1 VHSDTVS
8 ENKKSGKKP
17 WPREKLLMTQR
28 FWIFALTSAFWFAP
42 GVGIDAVR
50 IDAQTRPLRLLQTIP
65 LPGVHRRIDHMDVD
79 TEGQRLFVAALENGS
94 LEVVDLRAGK
104 SLRSIP
110 GFKKPQGIAFV
121 RALNK
126 VFVASG
132 DDGKLRVF
140 RADTLALLDTISL
153 DVGPNRVL
161 YDSPRSVLYVG
172 YGGKD
177 AGKDYGEVGII
188 DAKKDKLI
196 ADVRVD
202 AHPAELL
209 LDESGKRLFCFVSPN
224 RKIQVIDTG
233 ERKVI
238 ATWPVSSERPGDGA
252 FDAASHRLF
261 IGTRKPPQIIVMD
274 AGTGKEVSS
283 LPTVE
288 GMDGVYFDAK
298 HGRAYVS
305 GGRDAETGAVFTYQ
319 QKDADHY
326 ELIDTLATRQGA
338 GTSLWVPELNRFY
351 VGAPAHDAEDA
362 AILVF
367 EAQP

>member
-1 VHSDTVS
+1 M
-8 ENKKSGKKP
+8 KSGHEQLP
-17 WPREKLLMTQR
+17 QEKLLMTNR
-28 FWIFALTSAFWFAP
+28 SWIFALTSAFSFVSAV
-42 GVGIDAVR
+42 GVGQ
-50 IDAQTRPLRLLQTIP
+50 IDAQTHPLSLVQTIP
-65 LPGVHRRIDHMDVD
+65 LPGVHGRIDHMDVD
-79 TEGQRLFVAALENGS
+79 TKGQRLFVAGLENGS

-110 GFKKPQGIAFV
+110 GFKKPQGVAFV

-132 DDGKLRVF
+132 DDGRVRVF

-153 DVGPNRVL
+153 DIGPNRVL
-161 YDSPRSVLYVG
+161 YDSRKSVLYVG

-177 AGKDYGEVGII
+177 AGKDYGEVGVI

-196 ADVRVD
+196 ADIQVA

-209 LDESGKRLFCFVSPN
+209 LDESGRRLFCFVSPHS
-224 RKIQVIDTG
+224 KIHVIDTKK
-233 ERKVI
+233 RKVT

-252 FDAASHRLF
+252 FDPASNRLF
-261 IGTRKPPQIIVMD
+261 IGTRKPPQMIVMN
-274 AGTGKEVSS
+274 AATGREVLS
-283 LPTVE
+283 LPTAD

-298 HGRAYVS
+298 HRRVYVS
-305 GGRDAETGAVFTYQ
+305 GGRDAETGAVSAYQ

-326 ELIDTLATRQGA
+326 ELIDNLPTRQGA

-351 VGAPAHDAEDA
+351 VGAPAHDAEEA

>member
-1 VHSDTVS
+1 
-8 ENKKSGKKP
+8 
-17 WPREKLLMTQR
+17 MAQR
-28 FWIFALTSAFWFAP
+28 FWIFALTSTFWFAP
-42 GVGIDAVR
+42 GVGINAVR
-50 IDAQTRPLRLLQTIP
+50 IDAQSHPLRLVQTIP
-65 LPGVHRRIDHMDVD
+65 LSGVHGRIDHMDVD
-79 TEGQRLFVAALENGS
+79 TKGQRLFVAGLENGS

-104 SLRSIP
+104 SLLSIP

-126 VFVASG
+126 IFVASG

-140 RADTLALLDTISL
+140 RADTLTLLDTISL
-153 DVGPNRVL
+153 DIGPNRVL
-161 YDSPRSVLYVG
+161 YDPRKSVLYVG

-177 AGKDYGEVGII
+177 AGKDYGEVGIV

-196 ADVRVD
+196 ADIQVA

-224 RKIQVIDTG
+224 SKIQVIDTG
-233 ERKVI
+233 ARKVI

-261 IGTRKPPQIIVMD
+261 IGTRKPPLMIVMD
-274 AGTGKEVSS
+274 AATGKEVAS

-288 GMDGVYFDAK
+288 GMDGVYFDAR
-298 HGRAYVS
+298 HRRVYVS
-305 GGRDAETGAVFTYQ
+305 GGRDAETGAVFVYQ

-326 ELIDTLATRQGA
+326 ELIDKVPTRQGA